1 MLEYGEGI
9 ASNVESFFEIC
20 ILSSVKKRN
29 NNVSSAMTLLHML
42 VVTIHQLIFGGFLH
56 ITWIICTC
64 HITYQGLECKV
75 FLMLNVNDIAEQ
87 NFCSSLHNKC
97 PFHCRCNE
105 DESRPSN
112 AESEQSDGS
121 SVYKSS
127 SSSANNSST
136 SSLTSDTVST
146 YFNLVSGYMGGRG

>member
-1 MLEYGEGI
+1 
-9 ASNVESFFEIC
+9 
-20 ILSSVKKRN
+20 
-29 NNVSSAMTLLHML
+29 
-42 VVTIHQLIFGGFLH
+42 
-56 ITWIICTC
+56 
-64 HITYQGLECKV
+64 
-75 FLMLNVNDIAEQ
+75 MLNINDIAEQ

-146 YFNLVSGYMGGRG
+146 VLISIRFQGKWVGGVDGEVILTLPCTRALFKNADIIYVLNFLLMWWFHMIKLSPEPWCYRNIYSKKLIYFVLEYMWKDF

>member
-1 MLEYGEGI
+1 MDKE
-9 ASNVESFFEIC
+9 
-20 ILSSVKKRN
+20 
-29 NNVSSAMTLLHML
+29 
-42 VVTIHQLIFGGFLH
+42 QLY
-56 ITWIICTC
+56 C
-64 HITYQGLECKV
+64 HITFHGVECKV
-75 FLMLNVNDIAEQ
+75 IFMFNINDIAEQ
-87 NFCSSLHNKC
+87 NLCSSLHNKC
-97 PFHCRCNE
+97 QFRCRCNE

-146 YFNLVSGYMGGRG
+146 YLNLSSGKRGRRVDEEFILTFCLVLEPCSKMQTLYMYLTSYGCSDFT